1 MAPSFAGLARQE
13 VVNRPTEEV
22 ARVAV
27 EASQGRDQQVLYSLD
42 GMAKVK
48 VKAKASDRP

>member
-1 MAPSFAGLARQE
+1 MALSFAELARQE
-13 VVNRPTEEV
+13 VVHRPIEEV

-27 EASQGRDQQVLYSLD
+27 EASQVRDQQVLYSLD
-42 GMAKVK
+42 GKAK